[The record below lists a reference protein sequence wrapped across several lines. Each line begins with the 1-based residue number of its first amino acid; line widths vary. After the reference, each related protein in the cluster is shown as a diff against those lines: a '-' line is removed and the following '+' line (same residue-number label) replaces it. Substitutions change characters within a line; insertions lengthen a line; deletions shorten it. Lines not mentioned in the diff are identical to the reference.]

1 MILLYHY
8 FTSSGG
14 SVGLF
19 ASRGREVL
27 ILAGLT
33 LLLGC
38 DAELRKSDAELGLN
52 PQQSAGR
59 HVYDQYCIRCHESY
73 SPRGKNG
80 PSLKGVFKN
89 PYLHIS
95 GLPANDERVAEII
108 RLGRSKMQ
116 GFNQA
121 LSPQQIDDLLVYLHT
136 L

>member
-1 MILLYHY
+1 V
-8 FTSSGG
+8 G
-14 SVGLF
+14 SF
-19 ASRGREVL
+19 ASRGRVVL

-33 LLLGC
+33 LLLSC

-52 PQQSAGR
+52 PQQTAGR
-59 HVYDQYCIRCHESY
+59 HVYDQYCIRCHEPY

-89 PYLHIS
+89 PYLQIS
-95 GLPANDERVAEII
+95 GLPANVERVGEII
-108 RLGRSKMQ
+108 RFGRSKMQ

-121 LSPQQIDDLLVYLHT
+121 LSPQQIDDLLAYLHT